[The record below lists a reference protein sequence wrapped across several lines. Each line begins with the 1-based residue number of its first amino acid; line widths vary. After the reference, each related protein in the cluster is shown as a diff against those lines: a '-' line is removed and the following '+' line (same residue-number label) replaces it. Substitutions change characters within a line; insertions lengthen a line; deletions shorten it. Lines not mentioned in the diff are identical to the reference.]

1 MSNLKRNPYIWDIG
15 NQDERDL
22 IHKYECVVA
31 KCENIK
37 VTKKANLKND
47 RIYQKKC

>member
-37 VTKKANLKND
+37 VTKHQILIRKGG
-47 RIYQKKC
+47 C